1 MTITE
6 IKNDEQWHKLR
17 GQTIGGSE
25 VGIVLGCSPYG
36 TLNEL
41 YHVKKGNFQP
51 SFEGNKLMQWGQ
63 AFEPVIAT
71 LISGDMYWDLQHCK
85 DYHQHPEHPHL
96 GATLDY
102 YVIESEHGPGI
113 LEIKNVSTFSP
124 DWGQNRAPAHVE
136 LQVQHQFLVVNA
148 ARRAAGLD
156 TFKWGAIG
164 SLHAGNPEDVR
175 IMYRKPDPKV
185 HKHIIEKCGAFWAD
199 VEAGEEPDLI
209 GGHKE
214 LDHIV
219 AMYQQAEEV
228 PEEVELEDKR
238 GDAVLD
244 NLIAEHEQAKYE
256 KTNADRK
263 QKEYKAKILHHLMA
277 IDNEGVTRRMAART
291 DNYGVETKLI
301 TVNRKAQPAKQSQQL
316 RFTIRE
322 SEGF

>member
-1 MTITE
+1 MTITSIE
-6 IKNDEQWHKLR
+6 NDEQWHALR
-17 GQTIGGSE
+17 KQTIGGSE

-41 YHVKKGNFQP
+41 FHVKRGNFEP

-71 LISGDMYWDLQHCK
+71 LISGDMYWELLHCK

-124 DWGQNRAPAHVE
+124 DWKQNRAPAHVE

-148 ARRAAGLD
+148 ARRAAGLE

-199 VEAGEEPDLI
+199 VEAGNEPDLI

-219 AMYQQAEEV
+219 AMYQQADEA
-228 PEEVELEDKR
+228 PEEIDLEDKR
-238 GDAVLD
+238 GDAILD
-244 NLIAEHEQAKYE
+244 DLIMHHEHAKSE
-256 KTNADRK
+256 KNDADRR
-263 QKEYKAKILHHLMA
+263 QKEYKAKILHRLMA
-277 IDNEGVTRRMAART
+277 IDNDGVIRRMAART

-301 TVNRKAQPAKQSQQL
+301 TVNRKPQPAKQSQQL

>member
-1 MTITE
+1 MTITKIE
-6 IKNDEQWHKLR
+6 NESQWHKLR
-17 GQTIGGSE
+17 SQTIGGSE

-41 YHVKKGNFQP
+41 FHVKRGNFQP

-71 LISGDMYWDLQHCK
+71 LISGDMYWDLKHCEE
-85 DYHQHPEHPHL
+85 YHQHPEHPFL

-164 SLHAGNPEDVR
+164 SLHSGNPEDVR
-175 IMYRKPDPKV
+175 IMYRKPDPKI
-185 HKHIIEKCGAFWAD
+185 HSEIIKHCSEFWKD
-199 VEAGEEPDLI
+199 VQEGNEPDLI
-209 GGHKE
+209 AGHKE
-214 LDHIV
+214 LPHIV
-219 AMYQQAEEV
+219 AMFQEAEPVEE
-228 PEEVELEDKR
+228 PELIDKQ
-238 GDAVLD
+238 DDPILD
-244 NLIAEHEQAKYE
+244 DMVMAYNQAKYE
-256 KTNADRK
+256 ASEAKRK
-263 QKEYKAKILHHLMA
+263 QDEAKAKILHRLLA
-277 IDNEGVTRRMAART
+277 IDNDGVTRRIAART
-291 DNYGVETKLI
+291 KNYGIETKI
-301 TVNRKAQPAKQSQQL
+301 IEVHRKPQPAKVSQQL
-316 RFTIRE
+316 RFTVRDVT
-322 SEGF
+322 

>member
-1 MTITE
+1 MTITP
-6 IKNDEQWHKLR
+6 IKNDEQWHALR
-17 GQTIGGSE
+17 NKTIGASD

-41 YHVKKGNFQP
+41 YHVKRGNYQP
-51 SFEGNKLMQWGQ
+51 NFESKLMEWGK
-63 AFEPVIAT
+63 AMEPVIAT
-71 LISGDMYWDLQHCK
+71 MISGEMYWTLQHCR
-85 DYHQHPEHPHL
+85 DYHAHPEHPFL

-199 VEAGEEPDLI
+199 VVAGNEPDLI
-209 GGHKE
+209 GGHRE

-219 AMYQQAEEV
+219 AMYSQAEEA
-228 PEEVELEDKR
+228 PEDVALEDHR

-256 KTNADRK
+256 ASNAKRRQD
-263 QKEYKAKILHHLMA
+263 EFKAKILHRLIA

-301 TVNRKAQPAKQSQQL
+301 TVNRKPQPAKQSQQL
-316 RFTIRE
+316 RFTIRAA
-322 SEGF
+322 EGL

>member
-1 MTITE
+1 MTITPIE
-6 IKNDEQWHKLR
+6 NEEQWHRLR
-17 GQTIGGSE
+17 SKTIGGSE

-41 YHVKKGNFQP
+41 FHVKRGNFEP

-71 LISGDMYWDLQHCK
+71 LISGEMYWDLQHCR
-85 DYHQHPEHPHL
+85 DYHQHPEHLHL

-102 YVIESEHGPGI
+102 YVVESEHGPGI

-164 SLHAGNPEDVR
+164 SLHSGNPEDVR

-185 HKHIIEKCGAFWAD
+185 HAHIIEKCGAFWAD
-199 VEAGEEPDLI
+199 VEAGNEPELI
-209 GGHKE
+209 GHKE

-219 AMYQQAEEV
+219 AMYQQAEEA
-228 PEEVELEDKR
+228 PETELEDHR
-238 GDAVLD
+238 GDSVLD
-244 NLIAEHEQAKYE
+244 DLIMQHEQAKYE
-256 KTNADRK
+256 KSEADRK
-263 QKEYKAKILHHLMA
+263 QKEAKAKILHRLMA

-316 RFTIRE
+316 RFTIRAA
-322 SEGF
+322 EGF